1 MLTSVKEVLLTRQ
14 DSWITV
20 YVFRFRF
27 RFLFVWAPLT
37 LLQTAGAAGKKQ
49 PLPQGFSIPYQGL
62 LTLFAETQ
70 SRP

>member
-1 MLTSVKEVLLTRQ
+1 MLTSIKEVLLTRQ

-20 YVFRFRF
+20 YVLRFRLI
-27 RFLFVWAPLT
+27 LFVWAPLT